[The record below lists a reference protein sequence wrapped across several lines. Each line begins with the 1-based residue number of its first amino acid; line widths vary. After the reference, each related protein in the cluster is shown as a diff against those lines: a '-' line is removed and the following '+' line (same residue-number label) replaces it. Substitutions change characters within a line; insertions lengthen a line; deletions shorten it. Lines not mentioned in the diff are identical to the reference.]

1 MMQRLTSSF
10 GTNSKRMVCRQK
22 KDRSGLCRT
31 WICWLL
37 LLCALPSLTGCQ
49 YLILAGYLI
58 GGPPS
63 IEPDFDRETGKSF
76 TGKKEK
82 VAVICYA
89 PDKVKWDFDKIDREL
104 AFYIAHRLKSHKVI
118 VIDPDQVN
126 AWVEANPDW
135 DKPDELGEAAGAD
148 YVVYIELDEFSL
160 YEENSSN
167 LYRGRTK
174 GIVSVYEMEDGAGE
188 VIYERDLDSKYP
200 IHAPV
205 ATSEKSFYD
214 FKALYMSRL
223 SEEIGRLF
231 YEHFAGDDIPE
242 GMLNE

>member
-1 MMQRLTSSF
+1 MQPL
-10 GTNSKRMVCRQK
+10 SKKSLKTFAGRTYRWIGWSVLSCMVV
-22 KDRSGLCRT
+22 G
-31 WICWLL
+31 
-37 LLCALPSLTGCQ
+37 LTGCQ

-63 IEPDFDRETGKSF
+63 IEPDFDAATNKSF
-76 TGKKEK
+76 TGKGEK
-82 VAVICYA
+82 IAVICYA

-104 AFYIAHRLKSHKVI
+104 SFYVSHRLQSHKILVI
-118 VIDPDQVN
+118 NPEEVN
-126 AWVEANPDW
+126 AWVEQNPDW
-135 DKPDELGEAAGAD
+135 EKADELGEAAGAK

-174 GIVSVYEMEDGAGE
+174 GMVSVYEMEDGEGE
-188 VIYERDLDSKYP
+188 VIYTKDLDSKYP
-200 IHAPV
+200 IHTPV

-214 FKALYMSRL
+214 FKSLYMSRL

-231 YEHFAGDDIPE
+231 YEHFAGDDIPD